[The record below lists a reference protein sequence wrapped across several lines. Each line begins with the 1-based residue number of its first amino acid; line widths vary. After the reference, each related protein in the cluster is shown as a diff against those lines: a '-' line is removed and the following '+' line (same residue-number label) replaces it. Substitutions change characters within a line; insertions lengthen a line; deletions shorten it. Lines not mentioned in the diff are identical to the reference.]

1 MPGKRDYYEVLGV
14 DRSATADEIKKEYRR
29 LARQFHPDVNK
40 APDAA
45 EKFKEATEAYEV
57 LSDPEKRAAY
67 DRFGHAAF
75 EGPAGGGGAG
85 AGGGGFDPF
94 GGFADLGF
102 EDIFDAFFGGGG
114 RRRARGPVRGADL
127 RYDLELDFEE
137 AAFGIETEIS
147 VPRVEVCPHCHG
159 NKAEPGTPIRTCPE
173 CGGTGEVRRVQ
184 QTPLGRLV
192 NVHTCPRCRGE
203 GQTVETAC
211 RECRGAGVVR
221 RTRRIRVKVPAG
233 IEDGQRIR
241 LAGEG
246 EAGERGGP
254 PGDLYVFVTVRP
266 HPFFR
271 REGRDIHCEVPI
283 SFVQAALG
291 DEIEVPTLEGTATL
305 KIPEGTQTG
314 TVFRMRGKGVPD
326 VRGFGRGDQYVTVKV
341 VTPTHLTDEQRDLLR
356 RFARAGGEQPQGE
369 RGFFNR
375 MRDAFRK
382 AE

>member
-1 MPGKRDYYEVLGV
+1 MAKRDYYEVLGV
-14 DRSATADEIKKEYRR
+14 SRDADEQEIKKAYRR
-29 LARQFHPDVNK
+29 LARQYHPDVNK
-40 APDAA
+40 DDPDAEA
-45 EKFKEATEAYEV
+45 KFKEISEAYQV
-57 LSDPEKRAAY
+57 LSNPQTRAQY

>member
-14 DRSATADEIKKEYRR
+14 DRSATADEIKKAYRR
-29 LARQFHPDVNK
+29 LARQYHPDVNK

-114 RRRARGPVRGADL
+114 RRQARRPVRGADL

>member
-14 DRSATADEIKKEYRR
+14 DRSATADEIKKAYRR
-29 LARQFHPDVNK
+29 LARQYHPDVNK

>member
-1 MPGKRDYYEVLGV
+1 MVDAEYQVKDEPKARRERCLNRMPGKRDDDEVLGV
-14 DRSATADEIKKEYRR
+14 DRSATADEIKKAYRR
-29 LARQFHPDVNK
+29 LARQYHPDVNK

-173 CGGTGEVRRVQ
+173 CGGTGQVRRVQ

-211 RECRGAGVVR
+211 RDAGRGRGPPHPPDPGEGAGGDR
-221 RTRRIRVKVPAG
+221 RRAAHPAG
-233 IEDGQRIR
+233 RR
-241 LAGEG
+241 
-246 EAGERGGP
+246 RGGGRAGRAPGGPVRLRHRPSPPVLP
-254 PGDLYVFVTVRP
+254 PGRAG
-266 HPFFR
+266 HP
-271 REGRDIHCEVPI
+271 
-283 SFVQAALG
+283 L
-291 DEIEVPTLEGTATL
+291 
-305 KIPEGTQTG
+305 
-314 TVFRMRGKGVPD
+314 RGSH
-326 VRGFGRGDQYVTVKV
+326 Q
-341 VTPTHLTDEQRDLLR
+341 L
-356 RFARAGGEQPQGE
+356 RAGGLG
-369 RGFFNR
+369 R
-375 MRDAFRK
+375 
-382 AE
+382 

>member
-14 DRSATADEIKKEYRR
+14 DRSATADEIKKAYRR
-29 LARQFHPDVNK
+29 LARQYHPDVNK

-291 DEIEVPTLEGTATL
+291 DEIEVPTLEGTDTL